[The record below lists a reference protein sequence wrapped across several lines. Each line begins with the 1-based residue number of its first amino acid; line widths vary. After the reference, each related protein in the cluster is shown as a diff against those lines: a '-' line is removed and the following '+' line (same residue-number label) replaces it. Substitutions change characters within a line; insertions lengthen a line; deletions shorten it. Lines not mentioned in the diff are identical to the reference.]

1 MTKENNSLLVRDF
14 GRIENDF
21 WDASW
26 HLFAGRPVL
35 TYDIYTFNF
44 YKKKKKKKQGKR
56 NVMSTLDIQDVLDG
70 ISELFSMIIFIF
82 GLWHD

>member
-1 MTKENNSLLVRDF
+1 M
-14 GRIENDF
+14 
-21 WDASW
+21 
-26 HLFAGRPVL
+26 L

-44 YKKKKKKKQGKR
+44 YKKKQKKKGKR

-70 ISELFSMIIFIF
+70 IPELFSMIIFIF

>member
-1 MTKENNSLLVRDF
+1 M
-14 GRIENDF
+14 
-21 WDASW
+21 
-26 HLFAGRPVL
+26 L

-44 YKKKKKKKQGKR
+44 YKKKKKKQGKR

>member
-14 GRIENDF
+14 GRLENDF

-44 YKKKKKKKQGKR
+44 YKKKKKKQGKR